1 MKYFHSVTLEE
12 EKCKGCTICI
22 KGCPTEAIR
31 VKNGKAHIIAE
42 RCIDCGECIRTCPS
56 GAKKAVSDPISLLDN
71 YDYNIAI
78 PAPTL
83 YGQFPHTLSCNRIL
97 TALKRVG
104 FDDVYEVAAAAEIIT
119 RQTKDF
125 LEEHRGEGPFISS
138 SCPVVVRLI
147 ETRFPSLLDQVIP
160 IISPMELSARIVRE
174 LEKEREGRI
183 GVFFISPCAAKV
195 TDVRTPRGFE
205 DSSVSGVIGIKDLFK
220 DLSQAVGDVE
230 IEEPLNTASSVGI
243 SWART
248 DGEGTAVHDENHI
261 AVDGIRHVIEVLE
274 SLENGHIRNVD
285 FVEMMSCPG
294 GCVGGPLVVENPY
307 VARNIVCTRERRH
320 IPEKK
325 AECQVLPP
333 AVNIFWTRELESRTA
348 DLLDPDYR
356 KAMKMMEELE
366 QIQEGLPGLDCGACG
381 APSCR
386 ALAED
391 IVRGKAAETDC
402 MIKLKEKIRN
412 LTREMVGLEGCLPV
426 IHKVSEDK

>member
-1 MKYFHSVTLEE
+1 MEYFHSVTLDE

-56 GAKKAVSDPISLLDN
+56 GAKKAVSDPVSLLGD

-83 YGQFPHTLSCNRIL
+83 YGQFSHSLSCNRIL
-97 TALKRVG
+97 TALKKLG
-104 FDDVYEVAAAAEIIT
+104 FDAVYEVAAAAEIVT
-119 RQTKDF
+119 RLTRAYVD
-125 LEEHRGEGPFISS
+125 EHKGNGPFISS

-147 ETRFPSLLDQVIP
+147 ETRFPSLLDQIIP

-174 LEKEREGRI
+174 HERERDGRV

-195 TDVRTPRGFE
+195 TDVRTPQGFE
-205 DSSVSGVIGIKDLFK
+205 TSSVSGVIGIKDIFK
-220 DLSQAVGDVE
+220 ELSQAVSDVE
-230 IEEPLNTASSVGI
+230 QEESLNIASSVGI

-248 DGEGTAVHDENHI
+248 DGEGTAVLEENHI

-274 SLENGHIRNVD
+274 SLENGHIRTVD

-294 GCVGGPLVVENPY
+294 GCVGGPLTVENPY
-307 VARNIVCTRERRH
+307 VARNSVCARERRH
-320 IPEKK
+320 EPEKK
-325 AECQVLPP
+325 AECQILPGD
-333 AVNIFWTRELESRTA
+333 VNVFWTRELESRTA

-391 IVRGKAAETDC
+391 IVRGQAAETDC

-412 LTREMVGLEGCLPV
+412 LAKEMVGLEGCLPV
-426 IHKVSEDK
+426 IHKLSEEK

>member
-1 MKYFHSVTLEE
+1 MEYFHSVTLDE

-56 GAKKAVSDPISLLDN
+56 GAKKAVSDPVSLLEKF
-71 YDYNIAI
+71 DYNIAL

-97 TALKRVG
+97 TALKRLG

-119 RQTKDF
+119 RQTSAF
-125 LEEHRGEGPFISS
+125 LKAHKGEGPFISS

-174 LEKEREGRI
+174 EEKDRDGSV

-195 TDVRTPRGFE
+195 TDVRTPRGIVE
-205 DSSVSGVIGIKDLFK
+205 SSVSGVIGIKDIFRK
-220 DLSQAVGDVE
+220 LSQAVNE
-230 IEEPLNTASSVGI
+230 IEHEESLNTASSVGI

-248 DGEGTAVHDENHI
+248 DGEGTAVHEENHI

-274 SLENGHIRNVD
+274 SLENGHIQNVD

-294 GCVGGPLVVENPY
+294 GCVGGPLAVENPY

-320 IPEKK
+320 VPDKK
-325 AECQVLPP
+325 LECQVLP
-333 AVNIFWTRELESRTA
+333 ADVSVFWTQVLENRAA

-366 QIQEGLPGLDCGACG
+366 RIQEGLPGLDCGACG

-391 IVRGKAAETDC
+391 IVRGQAAETDC
-402 MIKLKEKIRN
+402 MVKLKQRIRD
-412 LTREMVGLEGCLPV
+412 LTKEMVVLEGCLPV
-426 IHKVSEDK
+426 IHKLSEDK